1 MTSQNFDP
9 LCDSDKLQ
17 TNKTALRKSD
27 VWQNG
32 AGGHF
37 GGIFSDCFTILW
49 PDGLRIREKTLA
61 VRHRKLKPWFETKGC
76 QTERLFN
83 KCNVFPQLLNGL

>member
-9 LCDSDKLQ
+9 LCDLDKQ
-17 TNKTALRKSD
+17 TALRKSD

-32 AGGHF
+32 VGRHF

-61 VRHRKLKPWFETKGC
+61 VWHRKLKPWFETKGLSNRAII
-76 QTERLFN
+76 Q
-83 KCNVFPQLLNGL
+83 